1 MSIGYFISRARLIW
15 IKKDWYPMQTIR
27 QILTKL
33 RGQGLGAVLARET
46 IGTFVVNGLG
56 AVLLYLAQ
64 AFMGRVMGVDHYGV
78 FAYALTW
85 ALFLSILAR
94 IGMGI
99 TIVRF
104 GAIYSHKE
112 QWGEFW
118 GLQRWTDRVV
128 ISTSSLIAVGLAL
141 TVWLR
146 QASISRELMH
156 TFWLASVMIPVMV
169 FALLREASIQSL
181 SHAALARVLSS
192 IIRPG
197 MIIIVMAFCWF
208 GLGLRPDGP
217 LAMGIYALS
226 LSMCFIVGRTWL
238 KNKTGASAQD
248 QGLVYQKREWLGMA
262 LPSLLTAG
270 SSLLLNHT
278 SKLLV
283 GIMVG
288 TREVG
293 IYNIVT
299 KTAESIAFAFVA
311 INTIMAPMISKL
323 HASDRKD
330 DLQRVLTYGAWGRF
344 VIAMP
349 FGLLLIFGGRL
360 ILGLVGPGFVE
371 GSSSLVVLV
380 AGEMVYALVCSGQD
394 LMLMTGHQRQI
405 AVTFGV
411 AGVINVALSVALL
424 PRMGMMGAAVATAT
438 SMALWNLTIL
448 VFSVKRLK
456 LNPTI
461 FPIPIRRD

>member
-1 MSIGYFISRARLIW
+1 
-15 IKKDWYPMQTIR
+15 
-27 QILTKL
+27 
-33 RGQGLGAVLARET
+33 
-46 IGTFVVNGLG
+46 
-56 AVLLYLAQ
+56 
-64 AFMGRVMGVDHYGV
+64 
-78 FAYALTW
+78 
-85 ALFLSILAR
+85 
-94 IGMGI
+94 
-99 TIVRF
+99 
-104 GAIYSHKE
+104 
-112 QWGEFW
+112 
-118 GLQRWTDRVV
+118 
-128 ISTSSLIAVGLAL
+128 
-141 TVWLR
+141 
-146 QASISRELMH
+146 
-156 TFWLASVMIPVMV
+156 
-169 FALLREASIQSL
+169 
-181 SHAALARVLSS
+181 
-192 IIRPG
+192 
-197 MIIIVMAFCWF
+197 
-208 GLGLRPDGP
+208 
-217 LAMGIYALS
+217 
-226 LSMCFIVGRTWL
+226 
-238 KNKTGASAQD
+238 
-248 QGLVYQKREWLGMA
+248 
-262 LPSLLTAG
+262 
-270 SSLLLNHT
+270 
-278 SKLLV
+278 
-283 GIMVG
+283 MVG